1 LTKLPATKS
10 KESIP
15 LAPQEL
21 QEMVKH
27 RDWGDVP
34 KAKATTAAELNQLH
48 KRGLVSEEA
57 LAEGKAALESGA
69 GAAQVPISRP
79 PEGHRL
85 TVKAPTGM
93 LKSKWSVDGPPRP
106 STAAPPPMPTDAKLN
121 KCMQIELVATS
132 ELEGAKKRLVDAAVA
147 AAAKAAKAKADKE
160 HLQGEAAAAAAA
172 EATAKA
178 KSAEPSMVDLINA
191 IRTERKES
199 GVAPEQV
206 PALDQV
212 VALLPHTTGGEP
224 LPSMHACAQHGALFP
239 TGSGP
244 APSHHRSQVAAR
256 AAVHR
261 MAERRWSDDRGAHRH
276 LQARARGAAG
286 PRSAPLRAQRRRGH
300 GWQMLPLVRV
310 ATRRAADHPY

>member
-1 LTKLPATKS
+1 MAPKPAFVEFGGGALTGASRTGSTPRLHGSPALQMVTGASTNQTALYHPTYEHRVLPGPLTKLPATKS

-121 KCMQIELVATS
+121 KGMQIELVATS

-160 HLQGEAAAAAAA
+160 HLQDEAAAAAEA

-212 VALLPHTTGGEP
+212 VALLPP
-224 LPSMHACAQHGALFP
+224 NGAKC
-239 TGSGP
+239 GS
-244 APSHHRSQVAAR
+244 SCS
-256 AAVHR
+256 
-261 MAERRWSDDRGAHRH
+261 
-276 LQARARGAAG
+276 ARGG
-286 PRSAPLRAQRRRGH
+286 SALLAC
-300 GWQMLPLVRV
+300 
-310 ATRRAADHPY
+310 